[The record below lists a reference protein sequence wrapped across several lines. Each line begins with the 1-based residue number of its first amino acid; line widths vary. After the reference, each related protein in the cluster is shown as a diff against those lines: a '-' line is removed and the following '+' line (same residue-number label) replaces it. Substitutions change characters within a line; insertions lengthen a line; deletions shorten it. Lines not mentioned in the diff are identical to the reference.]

1 MTLREAREL
10 DAMNAWAIAVGG
22 VLLAVSLVLY
32 AVMRVARVF
41 ELSPM
46 LAVAVFIVVY
56 LALMVIAMVHS
67 QSIRGKA

>member
-1 MTLREAREL
+1 
-10 DAMNAWAIAVGG
+10 
-22 VLLAVSLVLY
+22 
-32 AVMRVARVF
+32 MRVTRVL
-41 ELSPM
+41 ELSPI

>member
-1 MTLREAREL
+1 
-10 DAMNAWAIAVGG
+10 MNAWAIAVGG
-22 VLLAVSLVLY
+22 VLLAVSLALY
-32 AVMRVARVF
+32 ALMRVARVF